1 MGIIKGLVGLA
12 ATAAI
17 AAAVAYSVSAPRN
30 FENMMNDPNPA
41 LGGKS
46 INQELAE
53 TQARVRSDQCER
65 FTQMAKDAWD
75 RSIDQG
81 TSDRDAAQLDELD
94 RQAERYCR
102 L

>member
-17 AAAVAYSVSAPRN
+17 AASVAYSVSAPRN

-46 INQELAE
+46 INQQVAE
-53 TQARVRSDQCER
+53 SQAQVRSEQCEQLSR
-65 FTQMAKDAWD
+65 MAKDAWD
-75 RSIDQG
+75 RAIDQG
-81 TSDRDAAQLDELD
+81 TADRDAARLDEMD
-94 RQAERYCR
+94 RQAERFCKP
-102 L
+102 